1 MHYKKILSI
10 VISTYNRCE
19 LLKSNLEAMLLYEDE
34 NIEFIICDNCSTD
47 HTWEMLNTI
56 YDNRVK
62 IFRNTQNFGAI
73 NAVLNIT
80 NVTSDYFT
88 IVNDRDYILPQKIT
102 RLCNKLTELKD
113 CDLLT
118 TFGRKKMKEGYYE
131 WNEILESF
139 LMCDHPG
146 NIVFNTRFYKK
157 TIDLAYL
164 TQEICIEKV
173 NNYNIYRVFKIPFFL
188 KKGYLFPPCFITQPE
203 NREKIKQTRK
213 EKYGVAFVLPQY
225 HILEYEELASYAL
238 AHIENPRTEKIMIE
252 LYRDG
257 LKRVT
262 NDYRKFVSIPF
273 YCERNHCIGQTE
285 KEWFKNGVQ
294 YTIFVLKNKKTRY
307 LKIRKDII
315 RTYVYETI
323 CEIYRILREKIIG

>member
-118 TFGRKKMKEGYYE
+118 TFGRKKM
-131 WNEILESF
+131 
-139 LMCDHPG
+139 
-146 NIVFNTRFYKK
+146 
-157 TIDLAYL
+157 
-164 TQEICIEKV
+164 
-173 NNYNIYRVFKIPFFL
+173 
-188 KKGYLFPPCFITQPE
+188 
-203 NREKIKQTRK
+203 
-213 EKYGVAFVLPQY
+213 
-225 HILEYEELASYAL
+225 
-238 AHIENPRTEKIMIE
+238 
-252 LYRDG
+252 
-257 LKRVT
+257 
-262 NDYRKFVSIPF
+262 
-273 YCERNHCIGQTE
+273 
-285 KEWFKNGVQ
+285 
-294 YTIFVLKNKKTRY
+294 
-307 LKIRKDII
+307 
-315 RTYVYETI
+315 
-323 CEIYRILREKIIG
+323 